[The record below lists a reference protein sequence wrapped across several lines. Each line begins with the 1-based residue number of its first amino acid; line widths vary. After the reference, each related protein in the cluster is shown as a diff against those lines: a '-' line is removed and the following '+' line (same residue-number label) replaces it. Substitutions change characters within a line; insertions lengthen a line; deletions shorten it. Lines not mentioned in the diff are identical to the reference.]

1 MFVLAIDRGVLV
13 TDRFVSRLVS
23 GALLISVVST
33 ASFAAE
39 DVEQVVVTGRR
50 ISEASAAI
58 GTDSISNTISVT
70 REALLSA
77 PSGIS
82 GLKMLESLPG
92 FNVQANDALG
102 LYEFGNS
109 VFVRAFNFQQIG
121 FLLDEIP
128 MGRSDQFGGS
138 PIFRYVDNENL
149 GRVAASQGAG
159 DVSRAS
165 YASLG
170 PIVQYLSVD
179 PAADFGVTL
188 AQTIGSDDL
197 RRSFIKVES
206 GEIGGFSGYLSRSKI
221 DGDLWRGPGSID
233 REHIEAKLRY
243 RFSDTHD
250 LTFQAVY
257 NDFFDYD
264 TPAITKA
271 QYAGTANDLFGRS
284 GRYFA
289 YLGYVP
295 DLPPSVAGVAY
306 SNTGYN
312 QYYQQAINQRTDYL
326 FGLTD
331 RVQLGERWHLTTAL
345 YYEDKDGYGVS
356 PEAYST
362 SIARYNSEAPF
373 VPGLVAPRGL
383 QYGLSTISGD
393 RSGISTRLEYEVG
406 IHTLQVGAWYEVD
419 DYHRTQARYNQVG
432 GNPAG
437 QPLLNEPVHLQRDH
451 TSERDSLQVF
461 VKDTLSLL
469 DDRLQ
474 LEVGFKALN
483 LDYEIEGYRN
493 AADYIARRR
502 ARIVDSW
509 DDSFLPQV
517 GAVFSVNATDQIFAS
532 YSENL
537 ALPRGADDV
546 FAGPDNPLVI
556 QTLDAETSK
565 NVEIGYRTN
574 RPTFNAALA
583 IYQTSFENFLQ
594 AYSVTVAGGGGRTE
608 TFYANVGAVEAY
620 GAELSG
626 VWKPHL
632 LQEKVYFNA
641 NLTYNVAEFQDNYAT
656 TNLNTGGALTSLPI
670 KGNRLPDNAKYVLQS
685 GVTFEPSSWVV
696 VNLSARYLSS
706 RYSDYLNAEQI
717 GGYTIYNAYVDLGGE
732 GLDLGPVRDL
742 KLRFNVDNLTDKDYL
757 GTITTVVTGAA
768 TFRPGP
774 DRTYQATLTAKF

>member
-1 MFVLAIDRGVLV
+1 MIDRSFPRA
-13 TDRFVSRLVS
+13 TF
-23 GALLISVVST
+23 GALFLCAAST

-39 DVEQVVVTGRR
+39 QVEQVVVTGKR

-109 VFVRAFNFQQIG
+109 VFVRAYNFQQIG

-159 DVSRAS
+159 DVAKAS

-179 PAADFGVTL
+179 PAQEFGVTL
-188 AQTIGSDDL
+188 AQTVGSDDL
-197 RRSFIKVES
+197 RRSFIKLES
-206 GEIGGFSGYLSRSKI
+206 GELGGLSGYLSRSKI
-221 DGDLWRGPGSID
+221 DGDLWRGPGTID
-233 REHIEAKLRY
+233 REHIEAKARY
-243 RFSDTHD
+243 AFGDTHD
-250 LTFQAVY
+250 LTFQGIY

-264 TPAITKA
+264 TPAISKA
-271 QYAGTANDLFGRS
+271 QYAGTANDQFGRS

-295 DLPPSVAGVAY
+295 DLAPTVAGIQY
-306 SNTGYN
+306 SATGYN
-312 QYYQQAINQRTDYL
+312 QYYKQAINQRTDYL

-331 RVQLGERWHLTTAL
+331 RVQFGERWQLTTAL
-345 YYEDKDGYGVS
+345 YYEDKEGYGVS
-356 PEAYST
+356 PEAYAT
-362 SIARYNSEAPF
+362 SLARYDSEAAS
-373 VPGLVAPRGL
+373 VPGLFAPRGL
-383 QYGLSTISGD
+383 QYGLSTIAGD
-393 RSGISTRLEYEVG
+393 RRGITTRLEHQLG
-406 IHTLQVGAWYEVD
+406 IHTLQLGAWYEID
-419 DYHRTQARYNQVG
+419 DYHRTQARYNQEG
-432 GNPAG
+432 GSPAG
-437 QPLLNEPVHLQRDH
+437 RPLLDEPVHLQRDH
-451 TSERDSLQVF
+451 TSQRDSLQLF
-461 VKDTLSLL
+461 VKDTLALL
-469 DDRLQ
+469 DGRLK
-474 LEVGFKALN
+474 LEIGAKALD

-493 AADYIARRR
+493 AADYIAQRRP
-502 ARIVDSW
+502 RITDSW
-509 DDSFLPQV
+509 DDSFLPQA
-517 GAVFSVNATDQIFAS
+517 GAVFSVNGTDQLFAS

-537 ALPRGADDV
+537 ALPRSADDV
-546 FAGPDNPLVI
+546 FAGPDSPQLAES
-556 QTLDAETSK
+556 LDAEQSR
-565 NVEIGYRTN
+565 NIEIGYRTS

-583 IYQTSFENFLQ
+583 LYQTSFENFLQ
-594 AYSVTVAGGGGRTE
+594 SYSVAVAGGGGRTE
-608 TFYANVGAVEAY
+608 TFYANVGDVEAY

-626 VWKPHL
+626 VWKPRR

-641 NLTYNVAEFQDNYAT
+641 NLTYNIAEFQDDYAT
-656 TNLNTGGALTSLPI
+656 TNLNTGGALTTLPI

-685 GVTFEPSSWVV
+685 GVTFEPAAWAI
-696 VNLSARYLSS
+696 VNLSARYLGS
-706 RYSDYLNAEQI
+706 RYSNYLNDERI
-717 GGYTIYNAYVDLGGE
+717 GGYTIFNAYLDLGG
-732 GLDLGPVRDL
+732 GLNLGAARAL
-742 KLRFNVDNLTDKDYL
+742 KLRLNVDNITDKDYL
-757 GTITTVVTGAA
+757 GTISAVVSGTA

-774 DRTYQATLTAKF
+774 DRTFQATLTGSF